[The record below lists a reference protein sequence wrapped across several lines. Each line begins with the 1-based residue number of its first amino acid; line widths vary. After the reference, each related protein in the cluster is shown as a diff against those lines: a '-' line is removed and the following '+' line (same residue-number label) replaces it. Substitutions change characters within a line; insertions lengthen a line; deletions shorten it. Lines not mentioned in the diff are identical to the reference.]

1 MVLAKATPSGDPLRL
16 SSASWG
22 SAAVALTT
30 VATLAASLLVA
41 TPAEAVR
48 VTPGSF
54 TGYGFDQCQA
64 PSQTEMDTWLT
75 TSPYWAVGIY
85 IAGDNRY
92 CDEQD
97 YLDATWVATQLRN
110 GWRLLPLTVGLQ
122 ASCKQVPRYNGKK
135 ISPDPTDNYATA
147 REQGRVEAKTTVRAA
162 KRLGIAEMST
172 LWYDLE
178 AFDISRTRC
187 RESALSFLSAW
198 TNKLHAL
205 DYVSGVYSSAASGIR
220 ALDDAQTNFPGRYAM
235 PDRVWI
241 ADWNNKADVYSEYVR
256 DESWMPHQRV
266 HQYRGG
272 HDERYGGVTINIDSN
287 YLDLGRGSVAP
298 RPPGHCRVQV
308 DFASYRRLSR
318 GDRGGQ
324 VKAAQC
330 KLRQKHFYTGELRFR
345 YTSKT
350 VRAVRGF
357 QSAHDLPVSGNMTRQ
372 TWTALLSEGHA
383 PVVKNGSANR
393 AVRRL
398 QQALNAAIAAKL
410 PITGLFDPATTRAVR
425 DYQRER
431 GMYRTGV
438 VAADTWAQLQS
449 GRR

>member
-1 MVLAKATPSGDPLRL
+1 MRL
-16 SSASWG
+16 SSVSWG
-22 SAAVALTT
+22 SATVVLTT

-64 PSQTEMDTWLT
+64 PSQAEMDTWLT

-92 CDEQD
+92 CDEQT
-97 YLDATWVATQLRN
+97 YLDATWVATQLRKR
-110 GWRLLPLTVGLQ
+110 WRLLPLTVGLQ

-147 REQGRVEAKTTVRAA
+147 REQGRVEARTTVRAA
-162 KRLGIAEMST
+162 KRLGIAERST

-178 AFDISRTRC
+178 HFTGGDLC

-198 TNKLHAL
+198 TNKLHVL
-205 DYVSGVYSSAASGIR
+205 DYVSGVYSSASSGIK
-220 ALDDAQTNFPGRYAM
+220 ALDDAQTYSPGKYAM

-241 ADWNNKADVYSEYVR
+241 ADWNNKADIYSDYVR
-256 DESWMPHQRV
+256 DGSWMPHKRV

-272 HDERYGGVTINIDSN
+272 HDETHGGVTINIDSN

-298 RPPGHCRVQV
+298 RAPRHCNVKV
-308 DFASYRRLSR
+308 DFANYRRLSV

-330 KLRQKHFYTGELRFR
+330 KLRRKDFYTGELRFR
-345 YTSKT
+345 FTPKT

-357 QSAHDLPVSGNMTRQ
+357 QRAHDLPVSGAMTRQ
-372 TWTALLSEGHA
+372 TWTALLSEGNA
-383 PVVKNGSANR
+383 PVVKIGSANR
-393 AVRRL
+393 AVRRV

-425 DYQRER
+425 DYQRAR
-431 GMYRTGV
+431 HMYRTGV
-438 VAADTWAQLQS
+438 VAADTWAQLKS